1 MHSFTTAETGS
12 SADMMG
18 RLLARQAVD
27 EAIAA
32 LNAAGATLIGLT
44 ADTQWQS
51 DGVRTLSNKLG
62 SFQSSAGVEV
72 GRLSSR
78 SWELDRAVLS

>member
-1 MHSFTTAETGS
+1 MHSFTTAEIGS

-27 EAIAA
+27 DAIAA

-51 DGVRTLSNKLG
+51 DGVRTLRNKLEQFE
-62 SFQSSAGVEV
+62 SAAGVEV

-78 SWELDRAVLS
+78 SWELEQAVFS